1 MTAEAA
7 AAPRPIVFRD
17 SGWWLFCLLI
27 FALKFI
33 LLAVDPSPQL
43 FLGDSGSYLWTAL
56 SGWIPPDRSFFYGY
70 IIRWLSVSTDSLTSL
85 LIFQCFL
92 GAMTAIFVS
101 VICRSIF
108 ALSFNVSCLFGVLCA
123 LDPLQLLWERYV
135 MTEVVSLFLYV
146 TILLLSF
153 VYLRERRLW
162 QLALIQVVGVL
173 AISLRISYLLL
184 VQAQAVLL
192 PLIAYSPEIKAAV
205 QGSFAGRIN
214 ISTLRTAAIHL
225 IVSISLMLLLHS
237 SYKHLNGQLSNRE
250 PSYLYVTGL
259 NLLAMWAPALEP
271 GDSPDPR
278 LANLIAEGNPAMRD
292 PGARGIQLYRT
303 GYLVDRWRHIE
314 TNLDTADKLG
324 KRTAMHALLR
334 QPSAV
339 LMLGLDTFFGYWHF
353 DRMRRQ
359 AKYELGN
366 IPLPDQLRS
375 NLGRFFHYVP
385 APKTAKR
392 EFSILQRYFLRAQPY
407 YNLVVLAPLFCAILL
422 FLFPNRYA
430 TLLLIHSSILL
441 GTSVLFTVTATVRYL
456 QPLSLLLILTA
467 AAFLNWMNRPRDQL
481 LFTKPA
487 KV

>member
-1 MTAEAA
+1 M
-7 AAPRPIVFRD
+7 
-17 SGWWLFCLLI
+17 
-27 FALKFI
+27 
-33 LLAVDPSPQL
+33 
-43 FLGDSGSYLWTAL
+43 

-123 LDPLQLLWERYV
+123 LDPLQLLWERYL
-135 MTEVVSLFLYV
+135 MTEAISLFFYV
-146 TILLLSF
+146 TMLLLSF
-153 VYLRERRLW
+153 IYLKERRLW

-192 PLIAYSPEIKAAV
+192 PLIAFFPEIRATV
-205 QGSFAGRIN
+205 QGCLAGKIN
-214 ISTLRTAAIHL
+214 ISILKAAAIHL
-225 IVSISLMLLLHS
+225 IIGLSLMLLLHS
-237 SYKHLNGQLSNRE
+237 SYKYLNGRLSHRK

-259 NLLAMWAPALEP
+259 NLLAMWAPALESA
-271 GDSPDPR
+271 DSPDPR
-278 LANLIAEGNPAMRD
+278 LATLIAEGNQFGIRD
-292 PGARGIQLYRT
+292 PGARGIQLYRA
-303 GYLVDRWRHIE
+303 GYLVNRWRHIE
-314 TNLDTADKLG
+314 TNPAIADKLG
-324 KRTAMHALLR
+324 KQTAMHALFR
-334 QPSAV
+334 QPSGV
-339 LMLGLDTFFGYWHF
+339 LMLGLDTFFGYWHI
-353 DRMRRQ
+353 DQMRRQ

-422 FLFPNRYA
+422 FLLPNRYA

-467 AAFLNWMNRPRDQL
+467 AAFLNWMSRPRDRL
-481 LFTKPA
+481 LFTKPG